1 MGFMQK
7 SFSLESSFHSW
18 NFSSI
23 FEQFPAYVIGISN
36 VFYAVFVINLRSSDG
51 HANKSQLLNR
61 PKLHFHF
68 DRKMDINSPYMNNA
82 GSRDL

>member
-51 HANKSQLLNR
+51 HANKS
-61 PKLHFHF
+61 
-68 DRKMDINSPYMNNA
+68 
-82 GSRDL
+82 